1 MNRYIEDPLEP
12 LGVAFGILLVLIG
25 IGTLVGMP
33 WAHKSGSALL
43 MVGQIVGAIAA
54 IGIGAAL
61 AWVTR
66 T

>member
-12 LGVAFGILLVLIG
+12 LGVVFGILLVLIG

-43 MVGQIVGAIAA
+43 MLGQIVGAIAA